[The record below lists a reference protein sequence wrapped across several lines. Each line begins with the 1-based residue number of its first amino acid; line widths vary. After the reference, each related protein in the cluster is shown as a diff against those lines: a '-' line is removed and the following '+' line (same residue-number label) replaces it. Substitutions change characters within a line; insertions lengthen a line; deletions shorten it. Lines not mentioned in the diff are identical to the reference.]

1 MLTDG
6 QQNTGGTTLPLKL
19 YEKNA
24 ILDSCFRVFAE
35 YGYAGTTT
43 AMLAEAAG
51 ISRTLIFHHFKSKKK
66 LYSTIV
72 ERQFE
77 KSAPELSE
85 FSPEGFSDY
94 FEAKDARG
102 INSIELLKNDRDT
115 SRLMFEA
122 FYATPKGLK
131 ADIEDLKKRMAL
143 KFGERY
149 ARQELEMRKL
159 FGRVPIRDGV
169 DPDQAYERIG
179 IVSEHFRKKCPEEM
193 ADDETTT
200 DDIYWDAYFARTK
213 AFTEMIRFGI
223 ERKGS
228 QTS

>member
-1 MLTDG
+1 MEG
-6 QQNTGGTTLPLKL
+6 RALPLKL
-19 YEKNA
+19 YEKNT
-24 ILDSCFRVFAE
+24 ILDSCFHVFTE
-35 YGYAGTTT
+35 RGYAGTTT

-51 ISRTLIFHHFKSKKK
+51 ISRTLIFHHFESKKK
-66 LYSTIV
+66 LYLTIV

-77 KSAPELSE
+77 KSAPELSR
-85 FSPEGFSDY
+85 FSPEDFADY

-102 INSIELLKNDRDT
+102 LSNVEQLKNDPDT

-131 ADIEDLKKRMAL
+131 ADIEDLKKRMAH
-143 KFGERY
+143 KFGERH

-159 FGRVPIRDGV
+159 FGRVPLRDEV
-169 DPDQAYERIG
+169 DPDQAYELIG
-179 IVSEHFRKKCPEEM
+179 LVSEHFRKKCLEEM

-200 DDIYWDAYFARTK
+200 DDNYWDAYFARTK
-213 AFTEMIRFGI
+213 AFTDMIRFGI

-228 QTS
+228 KTM